1 MTDRF
6 DRPQGSHG
14 CACDPSQQCGIG
26 RFLASHYVP
35 EGSAT
40 WPSQGDA
47 RRSLVGGQECD
58 IAFPQRR
65 FTNFELFVD
74 PLPHAGVIVPP
85 TAIAVNGGDG
95 LVWSVPRLGL
105 FGGLTHPGLGAHP
118 GTEGQVDVSTTV
130 SPFRSCTSDGT
141 AVVTGSLG
149 AIRLRTLARSLLDR
163 ALFSRLMTPE
173 KQRSAC
179 QAARP
184 CVDWRPVH
192 VHRRDP

>member
-6 DRPQGSHG
+6 DRPQ
-14 CACDPSQQCGIG
+14 
-26 RFLASHYVP
+26 
-35 EGSAT
+35 
-40 WPSQGDA
+40 
-47 RRSLVGGQECD
+47 RS
-58 IAFPQRR
+58 R
-65 FTNFELFVD
+65 
-74 PLPHAGVIVPP
+74 GVIVAP
-85 TAIAVNGGDG
+85 TALGVNAGDG
-95 LVWSVPRLGL
+95 LVESVPRLGL
-105 FGGLTHPGLGAHP
+105 FGGLAHPGLGAHP
-118 GTEGQVDVSTTV
+118 DTDGQVHVSTTA

-163 ALFSRLMTPE
+163 ALLSRLMTPE